1 MIWRGLTA
9 AARARPA
16 LAFSAAAAKLAPSVT
31 EGTYFQPGENRA
43 PAVRELFDGIAARYD
58 RLNDLQSFGLHR
70 LWKRRLVARAR
81 VRPGEVAL
89 DLCCGTGDV
98 TFALA
103 RAGALATG
111 LDFSR
116 PMLDAA
122 LKRRPAEDRQDRTRF
137 KLGDALALTFA
148 DEAFDLVTISYG
160 LRNLA
165 DLDAGLREM
174 RRVTRPGGRLAALD
188 FSKPGWPPWRALYF
202 GYLRVAVPLF
212 GRLFAGNRAAYA
224 YILDS
229 LRAFPDA
236 AALKERLVAAGWQ
249 NVQAEPLGGGI
260 MAIHLAQR

>member
-1 MIWRGLTA
+1 M
-9 AARARPA
+9 
-16 LAFSAAAAKLAPSVT
+16 T

-43 PAVRELFDGIAARYD
+43 ASVRALFDGIAVRYD
-58 RLNDLQSFGLHR
+58 RINDLQSFGLHR
-70 LWKRRLVARAR
+70 LWKRRLLARAR
-81 VRPGEVAL
+81 VHPGEVAL

-103 RAGALATG
+103 RAGALTTG

-116 PMLDAA
+116 PMLDVA
-122 LKRRPAEDRQDRTRF
+122 LKRRGMEDRHDRTRF
-137 KLGDALALTFA
+137 KLGDALALKFA
-148 DEAFDLVTISYG
+148 DEAYDLVAISYG

-174 RRVTRPGGRLAALD
+174 RRVTRPGGRLVVLD
-188 FSKPGWPPWRALYF
+188 FSKPAWPPWRALYF
-202 GYLRVAVPLF
+202 GYLRLAVPLF

-236 AALKERLVAAGWQ
+236 AALKERLAAAGWQ

-260 MAIHLAQR
+260 MAIHQAVR

>member
-1 MIWRGLTA
+1 MSADTCLQTGEQRA
-9 AARARPA
+9 A
-16 LAFSAAAAKLAPSVT
+16 SV
-31 EGTYFQPGENRA
+31 RD
-43 PAVRELFDGIAARYD
+43 LFNGIATRYD

-70 LWKRRLVARAR
+70 RWKRRLLARAD

-103 RAGALATG
+103 GAGALATG

-116 PMLDAA
+116 PMLDVAMR
-122 LKRRPAEDRQDRTRF
+122 RRPVEDRHDRTRF
-137 KLGDALALTFA
+137 KLGDALALRFS
-148 DEAFDLVTISYG
+148 DEAYDLVTISYG

-174 RRVTRPGGRLAALD
+174 RRVTRPDGRLAVLD
-188 FSKPGWPPWRALYF
+188 FSKPAWPPWRGVYF
-202 GYLRVAVPLF
+202 AYLKLAVPLF
-212 GRLFAGNRAAYA
+212 GRWFARNHAAYA

-236 AALKERLVAAGWQ
+236 AALKERLTTAGWRDA
-249 NVQAEPLGGGI
+249 QAESLGGGI
-260 MAIHLAQR
+260 MAIHTARR